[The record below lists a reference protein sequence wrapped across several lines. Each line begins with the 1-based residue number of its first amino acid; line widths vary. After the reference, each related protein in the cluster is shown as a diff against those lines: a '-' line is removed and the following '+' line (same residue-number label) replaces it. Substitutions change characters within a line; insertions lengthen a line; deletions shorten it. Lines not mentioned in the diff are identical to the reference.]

1 MGAAGACWDAAEY
14 SVTVPQQQQ
23 KPGYRRLQSPPIS
36 VQHTEIGTTSG
47 PITAQSWAANEEPA
61 KRTNEEPAKRTNQEP
76 PSRHSSAP
84 FSSAPSQCLIRG
96 PDRQDHAVR
105 SWRGSREDLLRAE
118 ESWKSLKAEDRQQSL
133 KSWKSLKAEE
143 RPQSLHSQKSLEK
156 ERSRGQRSQKR
167 RRLRQS
173 AENRRGQRDQA
184 RRLRL
189 SLEDSGGRRG
199 QAGRLKTPV
208 IPARLRTEEPGS
220 GGKQQRAK
228 KLPTASSSNNTGR
241 RQWAITTLL

>member
-47 PITAQSWAANEEPA
+47 PITAQGWAQKRTNQEPQ
-61 KRTNEEPAKRTNQEP
+61 KWTNEEPAKRTNQEP
-76 PSRHSSAP
+76 PRRHSSAP

-96 PDRQDHAVR
+96 PDREDKSVQ
-105 SWRGSREDLLRAE
+105 SWRGCREDLLRAE
-118 ESWKSLKAEDRQQSL
+118 ESWKSLKAEEGQQSL
-133 KSWKSLKAEE
+133 N
-143 RPQSLHSQKSLEK
+143 SQKSLEK

-228 KLPTASSSNNTGR
+228 NLPTASSSNNTGR